1 MQKNINEIEKAM
13 SEHMHN
19 LISHYGIKLIY
30 IFGSYAKGENRED
43 SDLDI
48 AMYFHNEIDGFRKLD
63 ILDKLVEIFDR
74 EDIDLVI
81 LNNAD
86 EVLKFQVIK
95 YGNLMY
101 MENLATKVIF
111 EARVMSEY
119 MDMEHFRKVRNE
131 FSHKRFLE
139 VMKDYNEPIKLTQKT
154 EI

>member
-1 MQKNINEIEKAM
+1 MQKNIDEVEKVLDKRIDM
-13 SEHMHN
+13 LVHD
-19 LISHYGIKLIY
+19 YGIKLIY

-48 AMYFHNEIDGFRKLD
+48 AMFFEGEVNGFIKLD
-63 ILDKLVEIFDR
+63 ILDRLVGIFNR

-81 LNNAD
+81 LNNVD

-95 YGNLMY
+95 YGKIIY
-101 MENLATKVIF
+101 MEDLLTKVTF

-131 FSHKRFLE
+131 YSHKRFLE
-139 VMKDYNEPIKLTQKT
+139 VMKDS
-154 EI
+154 

>member
-1 MQKNINEIEKAM
+1 MQKNLNEVEKAINEYID
-13 SEHMHN
+13 N
-19 LISHYGIKLIY
+19 LILHYGIKLIY

-48 AMYFHNEIDGFRKLD
+48 AMYFHNKVDGFEKLD
-63 ILDKLVEIFDR
+63 ILDKLVEIFNR

-95 YGNLMY
+95 YGKVIY
-101 MENLATKVIF
+101 MEDLATKVTF

-119 MDMEHFRKVRNE
+119 MDMEHFRKVRSE

-139 VMKDYNEPIKLTQKT
+139 VMKGSQ
-154 EI
+154 